1 MHFPRTFEL
10 SAEQQMLED
19 SVQRFLA
26 AHCDFAA
33 RTRRLAGQ
41 TPFDPALWSE
51 FANMGWLGLEIAEA
65 DGGMGL
71 GPLET
76 LLLMQGFGR
85 ELVTEPYL
93 ACIVLGAGIV
103 REAATAE
110 QKQRLLPAV
119 AAGERLLAFGFA
131 EPQARYDAANVTTTA
146 RPQGGG
152 WCLNGSKCVVLG
164 APAAHALIVSARTSG
179 APCDAKGLSLFL
191 VPSDAQGLTLR
202 GYRNVDGHAAAE
214 VMLAGVRLDA
224 SALLGEEGGAFGP
237 IQRTLDRACAA
248 VVAEAA
254 GAMARS
260 VEITRDYLMAR
271 SQYGQPLASFQVLRH
286 RVVDMYIAMEE
297 TRSLAQ
303 WAAHALAGPD
313 EARMLAVSAAKAHAG
328 EAGKLAGQHAVQ
340 LHGGMGIV
348 EEYPIGHYLKRLT
361 AIDRLFGDRNF
372 HLDRYASLTS

>member
-1 MHFPRTFEL
+1 MNFPRSFEL
-10 SAEQQMLED
+10 SSEQQMLED
-19 SVQRFLA
+19 SVRRFLA

-33 RTRRLAGQ
+33 RSRRLAGQ
-41 TPFDPALWSE
+41 AAFDPSLWRE
-51 FANMGWLGLEIAEA
+51 FANMGWLGLEMDETH
-65 DGGMGL
+65 GGMGL
-71 GPLET
+71 GPVET

-103 REAATAE
+103 REAATQE

-119 AAGERLLAFGFA
+119 AAGERMLAFGFA
-131 EPQARYDAANVTTTA
+131 EPQSRYDAANVATTA
-146 RPQGGG
+146 CADGGG
-152 WCLNGSKCVVLG
+152 WRLDGAKCVVLG
-164 APAAHALIVSARTSG
+164 APAAHALIVSARTGG
-179 APCDAKGLSLFL
+179 AQCDAHGLSLFI

-214 VMLAGVRLDA
+214 VTLAGVRVGADA
-224 SALLGEEGGAFGP
+224 LIGEEGAAFGP
-237 IQRTLDRACAA
+237 VRRTLDRACAA

-254 GAMARS
+254 GAMERS
-260 VEITRDYLMAR
+260 LEITRDYLLTR

-303 WAAHALAGPD
+303 WAAHGLSGAD
-313 EARMLAVSAAKAHAG
+313 DARMLAVSAAKAHAG
-328 EAGKLAGQHAVQ
+328 ESGKLVGQHAVQ